1 MIKSPFYR
9 SLFFNS
15 GLKFL
20 IQSALY
26 AMEIKV
32 YDAYIIFLPV
42 LGQLFVRKWPNL
54 EDAATRNKQKMKGNF
69 KGSSNS

>member
-1 MIKSPFYR
+1 
-9 SLFFNS
+9 
-15 GLKFL
+15 
-20 IQSALY
+20 
-26 AMEIKV
+26 MEIKV